1 MKDVKIQTD
10 GTYKYKNVKFVD
22 VPHSVFT
29 TMVMVEKGPARLK
42 DLIGRKYVTLEK
54 AVIAVDVLSAESL
67 ISKGFRD
74 AQAELEDLGL
84 THEMTPEQV
93 AENPQIDI
101 LT

>member
-1 MKDVKIQTD
+1 MKDVKIQSD
-10 GTYKYKNVKFVD
+10 GSYKYKNVKFVD
-22 VPHSVFT
+22 VPHDIFT
-29 TMVMVEKGPARLK
+29 TMVKIDKGPARLK

-84 THEMTPEQV
+84 THDMTPEQV

-101 LT
+101 LA

>member
-10 GTYKYKNVKFVD
+10 GSYKYKNVKFID
-22 VPHSVFT
+22 VSHPVFP

-67 ISKGFRD
+67 IQKGYRD

-84 THEMTPEQV
+84 THDMTPEQV

-101 LT
+101 LA